1 MKIIE
6 YIKKIFII
14 ALTLVSIALL
24 VGVLFSPDIRGN
36 FVALVTTLFDRG
48 LVGYIVII
56 FLLYL
61 YYPVYKLIIN
71 IFKVGSI
78 GEALSL
84 SILKNGIEKKI
95 DTAFYLGLPIL
106 LLLFYYLGIL

>member
-36 FVALVTTLFDRG
+36 FVAL
-48 LVGYIVII
+48 
-56 FLLYL
+56 
-61 YYPVYKLIIN
+61 
-71 IFKVGSI
+71 
-78 GEALSL
+78 
-84 SILKNGIEKKI
+84 
-95 DTAFYLGLPIL
+95 
-106 LLLFYYLGIL
+106 